1 MEIGN
6 QKEAATIALKIVQLY
21 PDTRPILREE
31 ILRTYAAIFD
41 WRSGYIIVLLSGTAL
56 AFIIFAWDKATGLSA
71 EEKIEIGVLKALG
84 WDTSD
89 VLLMKFWEGTVIS
102 LTSFLLGVI
111 AGYVHVFFASAPLFA
126 HALKGWAILYPA
138 FKLTPAVNAFQIGIL
153 FFFTVVPYAL
163 ITIIPAWRMA
173 ITEPDAAMRQI

>member
-1 MEIGN
+1 MKQADLVAADLIVVSRATFDRLFGIAGSLATDLALEIGN

-71 EEKIEIGVLKALG
+71 EEKIEIGVLKA
-84 WDTSD
+84 WA
-89 VLLMKFWEGTVIS
+89 GT
-102 LTSFLLGVI
+102 
-111 AGYVHVFFASAPLFA
+111 P
-126 HALKGWAILYPA
+126 
-138 FKLTPAVNAFQIGIL
+138 
-153 FFFTVVPYAL
+153 
-163 ITIIPAWRMA
+163 RMSC
-173 ITEPDAAMRQI
+173 